1 MHRISSLLKVRFV
14 FPRPGT
20 RQKSSAFPESQLIA
34 LLLVAVKLFH
44 PFDQLQ
50 RKPRSW
56 TEPGILDID
65 WNVWYDLQAE
75 HQARFASD
83 GRIGRGNIIS
93 VNEQDIM
100 KMSGAQLDEYMDW
113 FERTWI
119 SEEVSVFK
127 KEGLPRELLDMF
139 PTGRLDGSSFAEFNF
154 DEESKI
160 DQVSVEKNLA
170 AIQKSLEMRGVVSEE
185 QEENSNRPVR
195 RIGSFY
201 KRYRKAEDLTPQ
213 ARKFHETAASLVG
226 ISLSSLL
233 RAVCQ
238 MERKLQLWRRK
249 QLKEDNEDSESEV
262 SGDQMKS
269 DDQDDSDED
278 EYDGEEE
285 DDMMEDVVSD
295 TEVSDDALEQYD
307 EDVF

>member
-1 MHRISSLLKVRFV
+1 MHRISSLLEVRFV
-14 FPRPGT
+14 FPLPGT
-20 RQKSSAFPESQLIA
+20 RQKSSEFPESQLIA

-56 TEPGILDID
+56 TEPGTLDID
-65 WNVWYDLQAE
+65 WKVWYDLQAE
-75 HQARFASD
+75 HQARFTSD
-83 GRIGRGNIIS
+83 GRIGRGNIVS

-119 SEEVSVFK
+119 SEEVSVFT
-127 KEGLPRELLDMF
+127 KERLPRDLLDMF

-160 DQVSVEKNLA
+160 DQVFVERNLA
-170 AIQKSLEMRGVVSEE
+170 TVQRSLETRGVVSEE
-185 QEENSNRPVR
+185 QEEDSNGPVR

-213 ARKFHETAASLVG
+213 ARMFHETAASLVG
-226 ISLSSLL
+226 ISISSLL
-233 RAVCQ
+233 RAVRQ
-238 MERKLQLWRRK
+238 MEWKLQLWRRK
-249 QLKEDNEDSESEV
+249 QLEEDKDSESEV
-262 SGDQMKS
+262 SRDQIES
-269 DDQDDSDED
+269 DDQDDSSED

-285 DDMMEDVVSD
+285 DDMMEDVVTD
-295 TEVSDDALEQYD
+295 TEVSDDALEQ
-307 EDVF
+307 